1 MVMKKIMFN
10 DRVAPMTY
18 YVIDGLKTQ
27 TRRLV
32 SGVSGRKGARLKLVL
47 GKIRHNIHV
56 WAQGRYYGIA
66 WAGLFCDEV
75 SEMSEGEYYLRFDDD
90 TCLKVKS
97 QYKEGEVVGVA
108 QCYSDL
114 FLYEVFHLKRKSKKI
129 DIDDILKSPGYR
141 NKLFVRADLMRYYIK
156 ITGVRVE
163 YLQDISDKD
172 IFAEGFFCKDEFFK
186 TFKRLYGA
194 KVWETNPLVFVYDFE
209 RYDNAADIYK

>member
-32 SGVSGRKGARLKLVL
+32 SEVSGRKGARLKLVL
-47 GKIRHNIHV
+47 GKIRNKIHV
-56 WAQGRYYGIA
+56 WAQGLYYGHV

-114 FLYEVFHLKRKSKKI
+114 FLYDFFHFKRKSKKI

-172 IFAEGFFCKDEFFK
+172 IFAEGFFNKDEFFK

-209 RYDNAADIYK
+209 RYDNAADIFK

>member
-18 YVIDGLKTQ
+18 FVIEGLKTQ

-32 SGVSGRKGARLKLVL
+32 SKVSGRKGARLKLVL
-47 GKIRHNIHV
+47 GKIRNNIHV
-56 WAQGRYYGIA
+56 WAQGLYYGHA

-172 IFAEGFFCKDEFFK
+172 LFAEGFFSKDEFFR

>member
-32 SGVSGRKGARLKLVL
+32 SEVSVRKGARLKLVL
-47 GKIRHNIHV
+47 GKIRNNIHV
-56 WAQGRYYGIA
+56 WAQGRYYGHA

-97 QYKEGEVVGVA
+97 RYKEGEVVGVA

-163 YLQDISDKD
+163 CLQDISDKD
-172 IFAEGFFCKDEFFK
+172 IFAEGFFYKDEFFRI
-186 TFKRLYGA
+186 FKRLYGA

-209 RYDNAADIYK
+209 RYDNAADISK

>member
-10 DRVAPMTY
+10 DRVVPMTY

-56 WAQGRYYGIA
+56 WAQGRYYGHA

-97 QYKEGEVVGVA
+97 QYKEGEIVGVA

-172 IFAEGFFCKDEFFK
+172 IFAEGFFNKDEFFK

-194 KVWETNPLVFVYDFE
+194 KVWEANPLVFVYDFE
-209 RYDNAADIYK
+209 R